1 MAENRGRPTEQP
13 AVVPE
18 KRVQKCA
25 QYPSKPELGWQSTW
39 YYDIN
44 KSTAGPYRVDHTP
57 PKNERSEKVK
67 VIKNQSYGGMP
78 VVMVFKT
85 SNRSNAK
92 IKMKIWNNTNIDY
105 IISSDNL
112 PGVPSTA
119 EILELGVGEA
129 FIEKWQSKY
138 NL

>member
-18 KRVQKCA
+18 KRVQKFI
-25 QYPSKPELGWQSTW
+25 QVPGKPELGWQSTW
-39 YYDIN
+39 HYDTS
-44 KSTAGPYRVDHTP
+44 KSTSGPWRVDHTP
-57 PKNERSEKVK
+57 PKDFKADKVK
-67 VIKNQSYGGMP
+67 VLKNQSYGGVP

-92 IKMKIWNNTNIDY
+92 VKMKVWNSMNIDY
-105 IISSDNL
+105 IITQDKL
-112 PGVPSTA
+112 PGVPVKA
-119 EILELGVGEA
+119 EVLELGVGKGL
-129 FIEKWQSKY
+129 IEKYKSKY